1 MKKVLSLILAVLMT
15 ASLAACGTAAE
26 ETKAPETTAAATT
39 VATTAATEAETTAAL
54 VNPTEEVKDS
64 EEFVKKLG
72 IQLNLS
78 LLNSELKMFII
89 DGKIAEVRFNYD
101 NIRENRVECTLRATR
116 DEEAAKNLSGIY
128 DSSLSEVS
136 SFDLSGKNGPY
147 TVTLTSN
154 EAGDINIYTW
164 KNGDV
169 WYSFSLVGKT
179 TGMELAEIL
188 YQVITAIVGEAK
200 AIAAEIDEIYWYDL
214 NADATELTVRL
225 RANATTGYEWSY
237 KIWDDQSLKEVK
249 AEYIPDEA
257 DGMTGVGGVWE
268 AVFSVPA
275 GLDTNG
281 VFGRQNYITFTYA
294 RSWDKEKIP
303 SKALDI
309 LIHEQTMEIT
319 GVHEPD
325 LTTPMA
331 EDGEYK
337 VTLNFD
343 NMLEENERSFYALV
357 GIPQVITFTE
367 EEVKAVKVGDEIDLE
382 QYGLY
387 NIEVDRVEKRDD
399 GAINITDAER
409 FEFNKELNAWVIRDW
424 DDDILKYNKEMRQV
438 HFTNETKIDDG
449 MEDVMRTGNSG
460 TIYDKMR
467 SYQHVD
473 ATVTVKDGFV
483 EKIRIYYHP

>member
-1 MKKVLSLILAVLMT
+1 MKKVLSLILAVLMA

-39 VATTAATEAETTAAL
+39 AATEAETTAAL
-54 VNPTEEVKDS
+54 VNPMEEVKDS

-89 DGKIAEVRFNYD
+89 DGKIAEVRFDYD
-101 NIRENRVECTLRATR
+101 NIRENRVECTLRATK

-164 KNGDV
+164 KNGEV

-188 YQVITAIVGEAK
+188 YQVIAAIVGEAK
-200 AIAAEIDEIYWYDL
+200 AIAAEIDEIYWYEL

-237 KIWDDQSLKEVK
+237 KIWDEQALKEVK

-281 VFGRQNYITFTYA
+281 VIGRKNDITFTYA

-309 LIHEQTMEIT
+309 LIHDQTMEIT

-337 VTLNFD
+337 VTLNHD
-343 NMLEENERSFYALV
+343 NMLEGEMKAYALV

-367 EEVKAVKVGDEIDLE
+367 EEVKAVKAGDVIDLGK
-382 QYGLY
+382 YGLDY
-387 NIEVDRVEKRDD
+387 NIEVDYVEKRDD
-399 GAINITDAER
+399 GSIEINEAER

-424 DDDILKYNKEMRQV
+424 DDDLCRYNKEMRQV
-438 HFTNETKIDDG
+438 YFTNETKIDDG
-449 MEDVMRTGNSG
+449 MEDVYRTGNSG
-460 TIYDKMR
+460 TVYDRMR
-467 SYQHVD
+467 TYRFVD